1 VNLKRTDGNPPD
13 RPVAAPLDE
22 CADLLGIPVDQLAP
36 IAAQVEPYEHA
47 DGHPVWSLFLLER
60 QLHPERFGRRR
71 RRRGG
76 AA

>member
-1 VNLKRTDGNPPD
+1 MAAKSTPGVEAA
-13 RPVAAPLDE
+13 RPVAAPLDK
-22 CADLLGIPVDQLAP
+22 CARLLGVPLEQLKPV
-36 IAAQVEPYEHA
+36 AAQVEPYQHA

-60 QLHPERFGRRR
+60 QLHPERSGR